1 MCVCVYVSIYKIVVG
16 MVIVIVINF
25 STHYLFTIYSS
36 ITFYYLKLV
45 KSAMN
50 EFYQHQ
56 GKKRIKKVIQFKL
69 QVCVII
75 VKNIVFHGHEFSK
88 YTVFKDNEWLFI
100 KKSTYLS

>member
-56 GKKRIKKVIQFKL
+56 GKKKIKK
-69 QVCVII
+69 
-75 VKNIVFHGHEFSK
+75 
-88 YTVFKDNEWLFI
+88 
-100 KKSTYLS
+100 